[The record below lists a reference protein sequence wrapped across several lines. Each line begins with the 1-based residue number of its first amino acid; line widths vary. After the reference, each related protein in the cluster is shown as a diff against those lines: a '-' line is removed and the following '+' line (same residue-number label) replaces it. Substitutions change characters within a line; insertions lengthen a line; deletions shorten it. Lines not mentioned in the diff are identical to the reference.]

1 MRTLFLTTLCATA
14 IGFSTLTTARPQ
26 SIAVA
31 PAASRTNVTNFSK
44 AGFGAMAKMNKTKK
58 SKINW
63 GVSIDGVKRD
73 DSWFKEMRD
82 PCQVEG

>member
-1 MRTLFLTTLCATA
+1 MRKPFLTTICTIA
-14 IGFSTLTTARPQ
+14 IGFSTLTTAWSQ
-26 SIAVA
+26 STAIA
-31 PAASRTNVTNFSK
+31 PTASRTNVPHFSK
-44 AGFGAMAKMNKTKK
+44 AGFGAMAKMKK

>member
-14 IGFSTLTTARPQ
+14 IGFSTLATAWPQ

-31 PAASRTNVTNFSK
+31 PAPSRTNVTHFSK
-44 AGFGAMAKMNKTKK
+44 AGFGAMAKTKK

-63 GVSIDGVKRD
+63 GLSIDGVKRD